1 MSETYIPGTCNLGKA
16 EVRSRQVVAIIGF
29 TVSLVLATGLIAS
42 SAPRASGL
50 TLFAPL
56 TVFAIGLIQSRRK
69 FCLAYGLAGT
79 FNLGKLGQI
88 SKVANP
94 EDKAADR
101 KTALL
106 ILAQA
111 AALSLAIT
119 GAFTL
124 LLLQ

>member
-1 MSETYIPGTCNLGKA
+1 MSDTYIPGTCNLGKA
-16 EVRSRQVVAIIGF
+16 EVRSRQIVALVGL
-29 TVSLVLATGLIAS
+29 VASLILATGLIAS
-42 SAPRASGL
+42 SAPQASGL

-56 TVFAIGLIQSRRK
+56 TVFAVGFIQSRRK

-88 SKVANP
+88 SKVASP

-101 KTALL
+101 KTALS

-111 AALSLAIT
+111 TALALGLT
-119 GAFTL
+119 GAITL
-124 LLLQ
+124 LLL

>member
-1 MSETYIPGTCNLGKA
+1 MSDTYIPGTCNLGKS
-16 EVRSRQVVAIIGF
+16 EVRSRQIVALVGL
-29 TVSLVLATGLIAS
+29 VASLILATGLIAS
-42 SAPRASGL
+42 SAPQASGL

-56 TVFAIGLIQSRRK
+56 MVFAVGFIQSRRK

-101 KTALL
+101 KTALS

-111 AALSLAIT
+111 TALALGLT
-119 GAFTL
+119 GAITL
-124 LLLQ
+124 LLL

>member
-1 MSETYIPGTCNLGKA
+1 MSDTYIPGTCNLGKA
-16 EVRSRQVVAIIGF
+16 EVRSRQIVALVGL
-29 TVSLVLATGLIAS
+29 VASLILATGLIAS
-42 SAPRASGL
+42 SAPQVSGL

-56 TVFAIGLIQSRRK
+56 MVFAVGFIQSRRK

-101 KTALL
+101 KTALS

-111 AALSLAIT
+111 TALALGLTTAI
-119 GAFTL
+119 TL
-124 LLLQ
+124 LLL

>member
-1 MSETYIPGTCNLGKA
+1 MSDTYIPGTCNLGRA
-16 EVRSRQVVAIIGF
+16 EVRNRQIAALIGF
-29 TVSLVLATGLIAS
+29 IVSLILAVGLIAS

-50 TLFAPL
+50 ILFAPL
-56 TVFAIGLIQSRRK
+56 MVFAIGLIQSRRK
-69 FCLAYGLAGT
+69 FCLAYGFAGT

-111 AALSLAIT
+111 TALALVIT

-124 LLLQ
+124 LLL

>member
-1 MSETYIPGTCNLGKA
+1 MSDTYIPGTCNLGKA
-16 EVRSRQVVAIIGF
+16 EVRSRQIVALVGL
-29 TVSLVLATGLIAS
+29 VASLILATGLIAS
-42 SAPRASGL
+42 SAAQASGL

-56 TVFAIGLIQSRRK
+56 MVFAVGFIQSRRK

-88 SKVANP
+88 SKVASP

-101 KTALL
+101 KTALS

-111 AALSLAIT
+111 TALALGLT
-119 GAFTL
+119 GAITL
-124 LLLQ
+124 LLL

>member
-1 MSETYIPGTCNLGKA
+1 MSDTYIPGTCNLGKA
-16 EVRSRQVVAIIGF
+16 EVRSRQIVALVGL
-29 TVSLVLATGLIAS
+29 VASLILATGLIVS
-42 SAPRASGL
+42 SAPQASGL

-56 TVFAIGLIQSRRK
+56 MVFAVGFIQSRRK

-101 KTALL
+101 KTALS

-111 AALSLAIT
+111 TALALGLT
-119 GAFTL
+119 GAITL
-124 LLLQ
+124 LLL

>member
-1 MSETYIPGTCNLGKA
+1 MSDTYIPGTCNLGKA
-16 EVRSRQVVAIIGF
+16 EVRSRQIVALVGF
-29 TVSLVLATGLIAS
+29 VATLILATGLIAS
-42 SAPRASGL
+42 SAPQASGL

-56 TVFAIGLIQSRRK
+56 MVFAVGFIQSRRK

-101 KTALL
+101 KTALS

-111 AALSLAIT
+111 TALALGLT
-119 GAFTL
+119 GAITL
-124 LLLQ
+124 LLL

>member
-1 MSETYIPGTCNLGKA
+1 MSDTYIPGTCNLGKA
-16 EVRSRQVVAIIGF
+16 EVRSRQVVALVGF
-29 TVSLVLATGLIAS
+29 VISLILAIGLIAS
-42 SAPRASGL
+42 SAPQASGL
-50 TLFAPL
+50 TLFATL
-56 TVFAIGLIQSRRK
+56 IIFSVGFIQSRKK

-111 AALSLAIT
+111 TALALVIT

-124 LLLQ
+124 LFL

>member
-1 MSETYIPGTCNLGKA
+1 MSDTYIPGTCNLGKA
-16 EVRSRQVVAIIGF
+16 EVRSRQIVA
-29 TVSLVLATGLIAS
+29 LVGLVATLILAPGLIAS
-42 SAPRASGL
+42 SAPQASGL

-56 TVFAIGLIQSRRK
+56 MVFAVGFIQSRRK

-111 AALSLAIT
+111 TALALVIT

-124 LLLQ
+124 LFL

>member
-1 MSETYIPGTCNLGKA
+1 VSDTYIPGTCNLGKA
-16 EVRSRQVVAIIGF
+16 EVRSRQIVA
-29 TVSLVLATGLIAS
+29 LVGLVATLILATGLTAS
-42 SAPRASGL
+42 SAPQASGL

-56 TVFAIGLIQSRRK
+56 MVFAVGFIQSRRK

-101 KTALL
+101 KTALS

-111 AALSLAIT
+111 TALALGLT
-119 GAFTL
+119 GAITL
-124 LLLQ
+124 LLL

>member
-1 MSETYIPGTCNLGKA
+1 MSDTYIPGTCNLGKA
-16 EVRSRQVVAIIGF
+16 EVRSRQIVALVGL
-29 TVSLVLATGLIAS
+29 VASLILATGLIAS
-42 SAPRASGL
+42 SAPQASGL

-56 TVFAIGLIQSRRK
+56 MVFAVGFIQSRRK

-101 KTALL
+101 KTALS

-111 AALSLAIT
+111 TALALGLT
-119 GAFTL
+119 GVITL
-124 LLLQ
+124 LLL

>member
-1 MSETYIPGTCNLGKA
+1 MSDTYIPGTCNLGKA
-16 EVRSRQVVAIIGF
+16 EVRSRQIVALVGL
-29 TVSLVLATGLIAS
+29 VASLVLATGLIVS
-42 SAPRASGL
+42 SAPQASGL

-56 TVFAIGLIQSRRK
+56 MVFAVGFIQSRRK

-111 AALSLAIT
+111 TALALGLT
-119 GAFTL
+119 GAITL
-124 LLLQ
+124 LLL

>member
-1 MSETYIPGTCNLGKA
+1 VSDTYIPGTCNLGKA
-16 EVRSRQVVAIIGF
+16 EVRSRQIVA
-29 TVSLVLATGLIAS
+29 LVGLVATLILATGLIAS
-42 SAPRASGL
+42 SAPQASGL

-56 TVFAIGLIQSRRK
+56 MVYAVGFIQSRRK
-69 FCLAYGLAGT
+69 FCVAYGLAGT

-101 KTALL
+101 KTALS

-111 AALSLAIT
+111 TALALGLT
-119 GAFTL
+119 GAITL
-124 LLLQ
+124 LLL

>member
-1 MSETYIPGTCNLGKA
+1 MSDTYIPGTCNLGKA
-16 EVRSRQVVAIIGF
+16 EVRSRQIVA
-29 TVSLVLATGLIAS
+29 LVGLVATLILATGLIAS
-42 SAPRASGL
+42 SAPQASGL

-56 TVFAIGLIQSRRK
+56 MVFAVGFIQSRRK

-101 KTALL
+101 KTALS

-111 AALSLAIT
+111 TALALGLTVAI
-119 GAFTL
+119 TL
-124 LLLQ
+124 LLL

>member
-1 MSETYIPGTCNLGKA
+1 VSDSYIPGTCNLGKA
-16 EVRSRQVVAIIGF
+16 EVRSRQIVA
-29 TVSLVLATGLIAS
+29 LVGLVATLILATGLISS
-42 SAPRASGL
+42 SAPQASGL

-56 TVFAIGLIQSRRK
+56 MVFAVGFIQSRRK

-101 KTALL
+101 KTALS

-111 AALSLAIT
+111 TALALGLT
-119 GAFTL
+119 GAITL
-124 LLLQ
+124 LLL

>member
-1 MSETYIPGTCNLGKA
+1 M
-16 EVRSRQVVAIIGF
+16 
-29 TVSLVLATGLIAS
+29 
-42 SAPRASGL
+42 
-50 TLFAPL
+50 
-56 TVFAIGLIQSRRK
+56 VFAVGFIQSRRK

-101 KTALL
+101 KTALS

-111 AALSLAIT
+111 TALALGLT
-119 GAFTL
+119 GVITL
-124 LLLQ
+124 LLL

>member
-1 MSETYIPGTCNLGKA
+1 MSDTYIPGTCNLGKA
-16 EVRSRQVVAIIGF
+16 EVRSRQIVALVGL
-29 TVSLVLATGLIAS
+29 VASLILATGLIAS
-42 SAPRASGL
+42 SAPQASGL

-56 TVFAIGLIQSRRK
+56 MVFAVGFIQSRRK

-101 KTALL
+101 KTALS

-111 AALSLAIT
+111 TALALGLT
-119 GAFTL
+119 GSITL
-124 LLLQ
+124 LLL

>member
-1 MSETYIPGTCNLGKA
+1 VSDTYIPGTCNLGKA
-16 EVRSRQVVAIIGF
+16 EVRSRQIVALVGL
-29 TVSLVLATGLIAS
+29 VASLILATGLIAS
-42 SAPRASGL
+42 SAPQASGL
-50 TLFAPL
+50 NLFAPL
-56 TVFAIGLIQSRRK
+56 MVFAVGFIQSRRK

-101 KTALL
+101 KTALS

-111 AALSLAIT
+111 TALALGLTVAI
-119 GAFTL
+119 TL
-124 LLLQ
+124 LLL

>member
-1 MSETYIPGTCNLGKA
+1 MSDTYIPGTCNLGKA
-16 EVRSRQVVAIIGF
+16 EVRSRQIVAIFGL
-29 TVSLVLATGLIAS
+29 VASLILATGLIAS
-42 SAPRASGL
+42 SAPQASGL

-56 TVFAIGLIQSRRK
+56 MVFAVGFIQSRRK

-101 KTALL
+101 KTALS

-111 AALSLAIT
+111 TALALGLT
-119 GAFTL
+119 GAITL
-124 LLLQ
+124 LLL

>member
-1 MSETYIPGTCNLGKA
+1 MSDTYIPGTCNLGKA
-16 EVRSRQVVAIIGF
+16 EVRSRQVVALVGF
-29 TVSLVLATGLIAS
+29 VISLILAIGLIAS
-42 SAPRASGL
+42 SAPQASGL

-56 TVFAIGLIQSRRK
+56 MVSAVGFIQSRRK

-101 KTALL
+101 KTALS

-111 AALSLAIT
+111 TALALGLTTAI
-119 GAFTL
+119 TL
-124 LLLQ
+124 LLL

>member
-1 MSETYIPGTCNLGKA
+1 MSDTYIPGTCNLGKA
-16 EVRSRQVVAIIGF
+16 EVRSRQIVAFVGL
-29 TVSLVLATGLIAS
+29 VASLILATGLIAS
-42 SAPRASGL
+42 SAPQASGL

-56 TVFAIGLIQSRRK
+56 MVFAVGFIQSRRK

-101 KTALL
+101 KTALS

-111 AALSLAIT
+111 TALALGLT
-119 GAFTL
+119 GAITL
-124 LLLQ
+124 LLL

>member
-1 MSETYIPGTCNLGKA
+1 MSDTYIPRTCNLGKA
-16 EVRSRQVVAIIGF
+16 EVRSRQIVALVGL
-29 TVSLVLATGLIAS
+29 VASLILATGLIAS
-42 SAPRASGL
+42 SAPQASGL

-56 TVFAIGLIQSRRK
+56 MVFAVGFIQSRRK

-94 EDKAADR
+94 EDRAADR
-101 KTALL
+101 KTAFS

-111 AALSLAIT
+111 TALALGLT
-119 GAFTL
+119 GAITL
-124 LLLQ
+124 LLL

>member
-1 MSETYIPGTCNLGKA
+1 MSDTYIPGTCNLGKA
-16 EVRSRQVVAIIGF
+16 EVRSRQIVALVGL
-29 TVSLVLATGLIAS
+29 VASLVLATGLIAS
-42 SAPRASGL
+42 SAPQASGL

-56 TVFAIGLIQSRRK
+56 MVFAVGFIQSRRK

-101 KTALL
+101 KTALS

-111 AALSLAIT
+111 TALALGLTVAI
-119 GAFTL
+119 TL
-124 LLLQ
+124 LLL

>member
-1 MSETYIPGTCNLGKA
+1 MSDTYIPGTCNLGRA
-16 EVRSRQVVAIIGF
+16 EVRSRQIVA
-29 TVSLVLATGLIAS
+29 LVGLVATLILATGLIAS
-42 SAPRASGL
+42 STPQASGL

-56 TVFAIGLIQSRRK
+56 MVFAVGFIQSRRK

-101 KTALL
+101 KTALS

-111 AALSLAIT
+111 TALALGLT
-119 GAFTL
+119 GVITL
-124 LLLQ
+124 LLL

>member
-1 MSETYIPGTCNLGKA
+1 MSDTYIPGTCNLGKA
-16 EVRSRQVVAIIGF
+16 EVRSRQIVALVGL
-29 TVSLVLATGLIAS
+29 VSSLILATGLIAS
-42 SAPRASGL
+42 SAPQASGL

-56 TVFAIGLIQSRRK
+56 MVFAVGFIQSRRK

-94 EDKAADR
+94 EDRAADR
-101 KTALL
+101 KTALS

-111 AALSLAIT
+111 TALALGLT
-119 GAFTL
+119 GAITL
-124 LLLQ
+124 LLL

>member
-1 MSETYIPGTCNLGKA
+1 VSDSYIPGTCNLGKA
-16 EVRSRQVVAIIGF
+16 EVRSRQIVA
-29 TVSLVLATGLIAS
+29 LVGLVATLILATGLISS
-42 SAPRASGL
+42 SAPQASGL

-56 TVFAIGLIQSRRK
+56 MVFAVGLIQSRRK

-101 KTALL
+101 KTALS

-111 AALSLAIT
+111 TALALGLT
-119 GAFTL
+119 GAITL
-124 LLLQ
+124 LLL

>member
-1 MSETYIPGTCNLGKA
+1 MSDSYIPGTCNLGKA
-16 EVRSRQVVAIIGF
+16 EVRSRQIVA
-29 TVSLVLATGLIAS
+29 LVGLVATLILATGLISS
-42 SAPRASGL
+42 SAPQASGL

-56 TVFAIGLIQSRRK
+56 MVFAVGFIQSRRK

-101 KTALL
+101 KTALS

-111 AALSLAIT
+111 TALALALT
-119 GAFTL
+119 GAITL
-124 LLLQ
+124 LLL

>member
-1 MSETYIPGTCNLGKA
+1 VSDTYIPGTCNLGKA
-16 EVRSRQVVAIIGF
+16 EVRSRQIVALVGL
-29 TVSLVLATGLIAS
+29 VASLILATGLIAS
-42 SAPRASGL
+42 SAPQASGL

-56 TVFAIGLIQSRRK
+56 MVFAVGFIQSRRK

-94 EDKAADR
+94 EDRAADR
-101 KTALL
+101 KTALS

-111 AALSLAIT
+111 TALALGLT
-119 GAFTL
+119 GAITL
-124 LLLQ
+124 LLL

>member
-1 MSETYIPGTCNLGKA
+1 MSDTYIPGTCNLGKA
-16 EVRSRQVVAIIGF
+16 EVRSRQIVA
-29 TVSLVLATGLIAS
+29 LVGLVATLILATGLIAS
-42 SAPRASGL
+42 SAPQASGL

-56 TVFAIGLIQSRRK
+56 MVFAVGFIQSRRK

-94 EDKAADR
+94 EYKAADR
-101 KTALL
+101 KTALS

-111 AALSLAIT
+111 TALALGLT
-119 GAFTL
+119 GVITL
-124 LLLQ
+124 LLL

>member
-1 MSETYIPGTCNLGKA
+1 MSDTYVPGTCNLGKA
-16 EVRSRQVVAIIGF
+16 EVRSRQIVALVGL
-29 TVSLVLATGLIAS
+29 VASLILATGLIAS
-42 SAPRASGL
+42 SAPQASGL

-56 TVFAIGLIQSRRK
+56 MVFAVGFIQSRRK

-101 KTALL
+101 KTALS

-111 AALSLAIT
+111 TALALGLT
-119 GAFTL
+119 GAITL
-124 LLLQ
+124 LLL

>member
-1 MSETYIPGTCNLGKA
+1 MSDSYIPGTCNLGKA
-16 EVRSRQVVAIIGF
+16 EVRSRQIVALVGL
-29 TVSLVLATGLIAS
+29 VASLILATGLIAS
-42 SAPRASGL
+42 SASRASGL

-56 TVFAIGLIQSRRK
+56 MVFAVGFIQSRRK

-101 KTALL
+101 KTALS

-111 AALSLAIT
+111 TALALGLTVAI
-119 GAFTL
+119 TL
-124 LLLQ
+124 LLL

>member
-1 MSETYIPGTCNLGKA
+1 MSDTYIPGTCNLGKA
-16 EVRSRQVVAIIGF
+16 EVRSRQIVALVGL
-29 TVSLVLATGLIAS
+29 VASLILATGLIAS
-42 SAPRASGL
+42 SAPQASGL

-56 TVFAIGLIQSRRK
+56 MVFAVGFIQSRRK

-101 KTALL
+101 KTALS

-111 AALSLAIT
+111 TALALGLT
-119 GAFTL
+119 GAITL
-124 LLLQ
+124 LLL

>member
-1 MSETYIPGTCNLGKA
+1 MSDTYIPGTCNLGKA
-16 EVRSRQVVAIIGF
+16 EVRSRQIVALVGL
-29 TVSLVLATGLIAS
+29 VASLILATGLIAS
-42 SAPRASGL
+42 SAPQASGL

-56 TVFAIGLIQSRRK
+56 MVFAVGFIQSRRK

-94 EDKAADR
+94 EDRAADR
-101 KTALL
+101 KTALS

-111 AALSLAIT
+111 TALALGLT
-119 GAFTL
+119 GAVTL
-124 LLLQ
+124 LLL

>member
-1 MSETYIPGTCNLGKA
+1 MSDTYIPGTCNLGKA
-16 EVRSRQVVAIIGF
+16 EVRSRQIVA
-29 TVSLVLATGLIAS
+29 LVGLVATLILATGLIAS
-42 SAPRASGL
+42 STPQASGL

-56 TVFAIGLIQSRRK
+56 MVFAVGFIQSRRK

-101 KTALL
+101 KTALS

-111 AALSLAIT
+111 TALALGLT
-119 GAFTL
+119 GAITL
-124 LLLQ
+124 LLL

>member
-1 MSETYIPGTCNLGKA
+1 MSDTYIPGTCNLGKA
-16 EVRSRQVVAIIGF
+16 EVRSRQIVALVGL
-29 TVSLVLATGLIAS
+29 VASLILATGLIAS
-42 SAPRASGL
+42 SAPQASGL

-56 TVFAIGLIQSRRK
+56 MVFAVGFIQSRRK

-94 EDKAADR
+94 EDIAADR

-106 ILAQA
+106 ILAQTT
-111 AALSLAIT
+111 ALALVIT

-124 LLLQ
+124 LFL